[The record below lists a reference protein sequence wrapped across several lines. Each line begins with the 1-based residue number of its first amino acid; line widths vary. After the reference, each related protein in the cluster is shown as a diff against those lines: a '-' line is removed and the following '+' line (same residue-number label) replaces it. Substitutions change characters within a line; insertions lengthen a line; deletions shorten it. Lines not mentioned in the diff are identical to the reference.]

1 MGGGCGSDGECGW
14 IFHWRIVNKIGGAE
28 GFLAFWMVGVQFTM
42 RIMIGRPELVDRV
55 EEGLARS
62 PVTLIL
68 GPRQCGKTTLARL
81 LGEKQAGSYYDLES
95 PRDLARLAQPQT
107 VLEAARGLVVLDEI
121 QQRPDL
127 MPLLRV
133 LADRKPLPCRFL
145 LLGSASPDLMKKS
158 SETLAGRVHLVDM
171 SGVTLF
177 ETGPERRTELWTR
190 GGFPKSFLAED
201 EAGSVKWREDFVRTF
216 LQRDIPMLGI
226 QVPAATLHR
235 FWTML
240 AHYHGGIW
248 NGSEIGAS
256 LGVSHHAARRYLD
269 ALCGA
274 YVLRQLPPWV
284 ENLGKR
290 VVKSPKVYVRDSG
303 LLHALLG
310 IPDMAALQGHP
321 KLGASWEG
329 FVIEQIL
336 SWVGERNAYFWATQS
351 RAELDLM
358 VLAKGKRWGFEIK
371 YQDAPTISKSMRIAM
386 QDLKLERLWVVYPG
400 EKGYPMDDNIECVSL
415 SQLPQIREALR

>member
-1 MGGGCGSDGECGW
+1 M
-14 IFHWRIVNKIGGAE
+14 IPRPKLVARVN
-28 GFLAFWMVGVQFTM
+28 
-42 RIMIGRPELVDRV
+42 D
-55 EEGLARS
+55 GLAHS

-68 GPRQCGKTTLARL
+68 GPRQCGKTTLAQM
-81 LGEKQAGSYYDLES
+81 LGERQAGSYYDLES
-95 PRDLARLAQPQT
+95 PRDLTRLAHPQT

-121 QQRPDL
+121 HQRPDL

-133 LADRKPLPCRFL
+133 LADRKPSPCRFL
-145 LLGSASPDLMKKS
+145 LLGSASPDLMKKC
-158 SETLAGRVHLVDM
+158 SETLAGRVYFVDM
-171 SGVTLF
+171 SGFTLG
-177 ETGPERRTELWTR
+177 ETGVERQTELWVR
-190 GGFPKSFLAED
+190 GGFPNSFLAANEPL
-201 EAGSVKWREDFVRTF
+201 SLKWREDFIQTF
-216 LQRDIPMLGI
+216 LQRDLPMLGV
-226 QVPAATLHR
+226 QVPAVTLHR

-256 LGVSHHAARRYLD
+256 LGVTHHAARRYLD
-269 ALCGA
+269 TMSGA
-274 YVLRQLPPWV
+274 FMLRQLQPWF

-310 IPDMAALQGHP
+310 VPDLAALQGHP

-336 SWVGERNAYFWATQS
+336 SWAGERNAYFWATHS

-371 YQDAPTISKSMRIAM
+371 FQDAPTITKSMRIVM
-386 QDLKLERLWVVYPG
+386 QDLKLEKLWVVYPG
-400 EKGYPMDDNIECVSL
+400 KTGYPMDENIECVSL
-415 SQLPQIREALR
+415 AELSRVREALK

>member
-1 MGGGCGSDGECGW
+1 
-14 IFHWRIVNKIGGAE
+14 
-28 GFLAFWMVGVQFTM
+28 
-42 RIMIGRPELVDRV
+42 MIPRPELVERV
-55 EEGLARS
+55 NSGLEHS

-68 GPRQCGKTTLARL
+68 GPRQCGKTTLAQL

-95 PRDLARLAQPQT
+95 PRDLARLANPQT

-121 QQRPDL
+121 HQRPDL
-127 MPLLRV
+127 LPLLRV

-158 SETLAGRVHLVDM
+158 SETLAGRVHFVDM
-171 SGVTLF
+171 GGFTLA
-177 ETGPERRTELWTR
+177 ETGLKRQETLWVR
-190 GGFPKSFLAED
+190 GGFPKSFLAEV
-201 EAGSVKWREDFVRTF
+201 EARSVKWREDFVQTF
-216 LQRDIPMLGI
+216 LQRDLPMLGI

-235 FWTML
+235 FWTMI
-240 AHYHGGIW
+240 AHCHGGIW

-256 LGVSHHAARRYLD
+256 LGVTHHATRRYLD
-269 ALCGA
+269 ALSGA
-274 YVLRQLPPWV
+274 YVVRQLLPWF

-303 LLHALLG
+303 LLHSLLE
-310 IPDMAALQGHP
+310 IPDFAALQGHP

-336 SWVGERNAYFWATQS
+336 SWVGERNAYFWATHS

-371 YQDAPTISKSMRIAM
+371 YQDGPTITKSMRIAM

-400 EKGYPMDDNIECVSL
+400 KTGYLMDENIECVSL
-415 SQLPQIREALR
+415 SELGRVREALT

>member
-1 MGGGCGSDGECGW
+1 
-14 IFHWRIVNKIGGAE
+14 
-28 GFLAFWMVGVQFTM
+28 
-42 RIMIGRPELVDRV
+42 MIPRPELIERV
-55 EEGLARS
+55 NFGLKHS

-68 GPRQCGKTTLARL
+68 GPRQCGKTTVARQV
-81 LGEKQAGSYYDLES
+81 GEKQAGSYYDLES
-95 PRDLARLAQPQT
+95 PRDLARLEHPQT
-107 VLEAARGLVVLDEI
+107 ALEAARGLVILDEI
-121 QQRPDL
+121 HQRPDL

-133 LADRKPLPCRFL
+133 LADRKPSPCRFL
-145 LLGSASPDLMKKS
+145 LMGSASPDLMKKC
-158 SETLAGRVHLVDM
+158 SETLAGRVHFVDM
-171 SGVTLF
+171 GGFTLG
-177 ETGPERRTELWTR
+177 ETGMERQSGLWLR
-190 GGFPKSFLAED
+190 GGFPNSFLAVNEPF
-201 EAGSVKWREDFVRTF
+201 SFKWREDFIQTF

-226 QVPAATLHR
+226 QVPPVTLHR

-256 LGVSHHAARRYLD
+256 LGVAHHAARRYLD
-269 ALCGA
+269 TMSGA
-274 YVLRQLPPWV
+274 FMVRQLQPWF

-310 IPDMAALQGHP
+310 IPNLVALQGHP

-336 SWVGERNAYFWATQS
+336 SWAGERNAYFWATHS
-351 RAELDLM
+351 RAELDLLVM
-358 VLAKGKRWGFEIK
+358 AKGKRWGFEIK
-371 YQDAPTISKSMRIAM
+371 YQDAPTITKSMRIAM

-400 EKGYPMDDNIECVSL
+400 KTGYPMDDKIECVSL
-415 SQLPQIREALR
+415 AELSRVREVLQ

>member
-1 MGGGCGSDGECGW
+1 
-14 IFHWRIVNKIGGAE
+14 
-28 GFLAFWMVGVQFTM
+28 
-42 RIMIGRPELVDRV
+42 MIARPELVERV
-55 EEGLARS
+55 SAGLKRS

-68 GPRQCGKTTLARL
+68 GPRQCGKTTLARM
-81 LGEKQAGSYYDLES
+81 LGEERGATYYDLEN

-121 QQRPDL
+121 HQRPDL

-133 LADRKPLPCRFL
+133 LADRRPLPCRFL

-158 SETLAGRVHLVDM
+158 SETLAGRVHFVDM
-171 SGVTLF
+171 NGFTLA
-177 ETGPERRTELWTR
+177 ETGAERQAELWVR
-190 GGFPKSFLAED
+190 GGFPKSFLADD
-201 EAGSVKWREDFVRTF
+201 EAQSFKWREDFVQTF
-216 LQRDIPMLGI
+216 LQRDMPMLGI
-226 QVPAATLHR
+226 QVPATTLHR

-248 NGSEIGAS
+248 NGSEIGGS
-256 LGVSHHAARRYLD
+256 LGVSHHTARRYLD
-269 ALCGA
+269 ALSAA
-274 YVLRQLPPWV
+274 YVLRQLPPWF

-310 IPDMAALQGHP
+310 IPDLTALQGHP

-336 SWVGERNAYFWATQS
+336 SWAGERNTYFWATHS

-358 VLAKGKRWGFEIK
+358 VMAKGKRWGFEVK
-371 YQDAPTISKSMRIAM
+371 YQDAPTITKSMRIAM
-386 QDLKLERLWVVYPG
+386 QDLKLARLWVVYPG
-400 EKGYPMDDNIECVSL
+400 QTGYPMDEGLECVSL
-415 SQLPQIREALR
+415 SELSRVRAVLE